1 MRRSDLGKRRRKVII
16 QTSRRGGI
24 NQEKKTSFEA
34 FLEIGPL
41 IICKRMDGRCLG
53 SSSNNIEISE
63 TLSAVKIFINISQC
77 KIGPQS
83 RELHSNTEISLPCRH
98 TYKQQ
103 IT

>member
-41 IICKRMDGRCLG
+41 IICKRMEDVLDQVLTILRFLKRCR
-53 SSSNNIEISE
+53 
-63 TLSAVKIFINISQC
+63 Q
-77 KIGPQS
+77 
-83 RELHSNTEISLPCRH
+83 
-98 TYKQQ
+98 
-103 IT
+103 